1 MNDVKGVWNSK
12 GSLQKGGE
20 WEEQAVKIIG
30 SKKNLFS
37 FSKRN
42 GKIHKKIF
50 ACSVYH
56 HHREKTLIEILKS
69 ITVV

>member
-20 WEEQAVKIIG
+20 WEEEQAVKIIG

-42 GKIHKKIF
+42 GKIHKKI
-50 ACSVYH
+50 
-56 HHREKTLIEILKS
+56 
-69 ITVV
+69 